1 MIPVD
6 GTPAGILEVD
16 GHLTATDERRIA
28 ETLFALL
35 ADMEIDTD
43 RAHGPTLVVIG
54 SDLLTGNP
62 AAILLESHDGDGG
75 DAMGMIGPMVEQGLS
90 VVVLTADADPEVG
103 ARCLQAG
110 AMGVLIKGQTTRAA
124 MRDAVND
131 IGAERQTPGSADGEA
146 PTAEVRRERTRRLDL
161 SKRLDRLTPRESDV
175 LRLIG
180 DGHSAA
186 EIAEMSFVALAT
198 VRSQIRSVL
207 AKVEVNSQIAVVA
220 AAHRDGWFDRTGH
233 DK

>member
-1 MIPVD
+1 
-6 GTPAGILEVD
+6 
-16 GHLTATDERRIA
+16 
-28 ETLFALL
+28 
-35 ADMEIDTD
+35 
-43 RAHGPTLVVIG
+43 
-54 SDLLTGNP
+54 
-62 AAILLESHDGDGG
+62 
-75 DAMGMIGPMVEQGLS
+75 MVEQGLS
-90 VVVLTADADPEVG
+90 VVVLTADPDPVTG
-103 ARCLQAG
+103 ARCLAEG
-110 AMGVLIKGQTTRAA
+110 AMGVLIKGQTTSAS
-124 MRDAVND
+124 MRDAVTEM
-131 IGAERQTPGSADGEA
+131 GAQSRTPGPTEREA
-146 PTAEVRRERTRRLDL
+146 PSAETQLERTRRLDL